1 MEDIIRH
8 VTANFPSTA
17 HLGNGKRMNSNKNGL
32 TMYFLGIYFK
42 VKVKIFV
49 EYKIKLILFFLGQE
63 VSHVLF
69 VNIYHYI
76 NQNQK
81 MFTLTWKTHMM

>member
-32 TMYFLGIYFK
+32 TMYFLGIYLKFK
-42 VKVKIFV
+42 GNIFV
-49 EYKIKLILFFLGQE
+49 VLLALIFFLY
-63 VSHVLF
+63 SKDKPLLF
-69 VNIYHYI
+69 S
-76 NQNQK
+76 K
-81 MFTLTWKTHMM
+81 